1 MRACDCLEA
10 ECLCDVAN
18 TCRAPRFACTLVL
31 YHVLACCAAAA
42 GVATVKL
49 EVTMPYDDGG
59 LPMLGCIVL
68 RQENWLGEYGDATV
82 TLLPRSGDGVVELI
96 GLIPATGYRC
106 SLYCH
111 TRHLATFVLSQ
122 LFTLPY
128 QPALFEVTSS
138 VFCLCPLS
146 SQTVYATL
154 GVVCGV
160 LRYS

>member
-1 MRACDCLEA
+1 MQSTSLG
-10 ECLCDVAN
+10 
-18 TCRAPRFACTLVL
+18 ACTPVL
-31 YHVLACCAAAA
+31 YHVLACCVAAA

-49 EVTMPYDDGG
+49 EVAMPYDDGG

-106 SLYCH
+106 TPYCH
-111 TRHLATFVLSQ
+111 TCHLATFVLSQ

-138 VFCLCPLS
+138 VFLPVPSARSTGLCYFGLD
-146 SQTVYATL
+146 
-154 GVVCGV
+154 CGV
-160 LRYS
+160 LRYFYCHALGTYS